1 MIKEFWNNFILI
13 NVNKHFLNI
22 LLTMIYFGNCN
33 PVSIE
38 VWFKNDMLKVS
49 KQRDQVDDV
58 YCFSALLLGFW
69 FFFFEY
75 MV

>member
-1 MIKEFWNNFILI
+1 M
-13 NVNKHFLNI
+13 
-22 LLTMIYFGNCN
+22 MYFGNCN

-38 VWFKNDMLKVS
+38 VWFKNDMLKFS

-58 YCFSALLLGFW
+58 YCFRALLLGFW